1 MNTGCLF
8 YPDLTFF
15 SVFKKKC
22 ETQTQV
28 RIKKK
33 KICLVWFINIFS
45 RVILISNIKIR
56 FVFIK
61 KNIDGG
67 PERQK
72 TSHGKFNTTG

>member
-33 KICLVWFINIFS
+33 IMFSLVHKHFF
-45 RVILISNIKIR
+45 
-56 FVFIK
+56 
-61 KNIDGG
+61 
-67 PERQK
+67 
-72 TSHGKFNTTG
+72 